1 MTVKIITDSCCDL
14 PPELAAELGLEVL
27 SLLVI
32 NEEREYRDQLD
43 ITPKDVYDGMREG
56 KIYKTAQV
64 PPHVFEESF
73 ERIAREGQSAI
84 YLGFSSELSAT
95 FQSARMAKNS
105 VLEKYPELDVELI
118 DTKAA
123 SGGFGM
129 IVYETAKKA
138 NEGASMEKVLETANF
153 YIENI
158 DHIFTVDD
166 IEYLYRGGRVSKT
179 SAVLGGMLNIK
190 PVLEVKEGKLG
201 PVDKVRGRQK
211 ALRRILELMEERS
224 VDKDLSNRKVFIYHG
239 DDPEAAERM
248 REMIAEKFGVNDFYI
263 SFVGSVIGAHTGPG
277 TISVFYSKRNLV

>member
-27 SLLVI
+27 PLLVI
-32 NEEREYRDQLD
+32 NEESEYRDQLD
-43 ITPKDVYDGMREG
+43 ITPKEVYDGMREG

-73 ERIAREGQSAI
+73 ERIAREGKQAI
-84 YLGFSSELSAT
+84 YLGFSSELSST

-105 VLEKYPELDVELI
+105 IMEKYPEVDIELI
-118 DTKAA
+118 DTRAA

-129 IVYETAKKA
+129 IVYETARKA
-138 NEGASMEKVLETANF
+138 NLGASKDEVLKTADF
-153 YIENI
+153 CIENI

-166 IEYLYRGGRVSKT
+166 IEYLYRGGRISKT

-190 PVLEVKEGKLG
+190 PVLEVREGKLG

-211 ALRRILELMEERS
+211 ALRRILELMEERAI
-224 VDKDLSNRKVFIYHG
+224 DKDFSESKIFIFHG
-239 DDPEAAERM
+239 DDPEAAERL
-248 REMIAEKFGVNDFYI
+248 REMITEKFGAKDFYI
-263 SFVGSVIGAHTGPG
+263 GLIGAVIGAHTGPG
-277 TISVFYSKRNLV
+277 TISVFYSKRNLD

>member
-27 SLLVI
+27 PLLVI
-32 NEEREYRDQLD
+32 NEESEYRDQLD
-43 ITPKDVYDGMREG
+43 ITPKGVYDGMREG
-56 KIYKTAQV
+56 KIYKTSQV

-73 ERIAREGQSAI
+73 ERIAREGKSAI

-105 VLEKYPELDVELI
+105 ISEKYPQIDLELI

-138 NEGASMEKVLETANF
+138 NEGASKEEVLKTINYF
-153 YIENI
+153 IENI

-166 IEYLYRGGRVSKT
+166 IEYLYRGGRISKT

-211 ALRRILELMEERS
+211 ALKRILDLIEERA
-224 VDKDLSNRKVFIYHG
+224 VDKDLSKRKVFIFHG
-239 DDPEAAERM
+239 DDPEAAERVK
-248 REMIAEKFGVNDFYI
+248 EMITEKFGVSDFYI
-263 SFVGSVIGAHTGPG
+263 GLIGAVIGAHTGPG
-277 TISVFYSKRNLV
+277 TISVFYSKRSPD